1 MDERK
6 PLINYTKEAFSLPIN
21 VAFLV
26 IIAIASAVLLLNNL
40 ASDFIGFLHT
50 FELNELLILPLIA
63 SAIEM
68 FYLAYMPQ
76 NKQFVKA
83 VNAKYFGL
91 QAQLQQKIKNIKY
104 LQMLSPY
111 SQEKYNFIALKKNSI
126 TENLLRKQNDFLLNS
141 NFLSKLEMLE
151 GYYLERLLA
160 IEQYEKFAQSS
171 LNNDFYNEIVR
182 IQNLMQN
189 ATPKVRAEYQKR
201 IDVLQRRVKHSE
213 TLQDNYQIAKIQ
225 AATLED
231 TLDLLLEQSM
241 SVSNPKLFDQR
252 IDEVLNEAEEQQETI
267 RELESIYEDS
277 YLAAG
282 GANQL
287 GIS

>member
-21 VAFLV
+21 VSFLV
-26 IIAIASAVLLLNNL
+26 IVTIAVVILLINNL
-40 ASDFIGFLHT
+40 ASGLIGFLPT
-50 FELNELLILPLIA
+50 FELTELIILPLIA

-91 QAQLQQKIKNIKY
+91 HTQLQQKVKNIKY
-104 LQMLSPY
+104 LQMLSLY
-111 SQEKYNFIALKKNSI
+111 SQEKYNFIVLKKNSI
-126 TENLLRKQNDFLLNS
+126 TENLSRKQNDFLLNS

-171 LNNDFYNEIVR
+171 LNNDFYNEIAR

-231 TLDLLLEQSM
+231 TLELLLEQSM

-252 IDEVLNEAEEQQETI
+252 IDDVLNEAEEQQETI
-267 RELESIYEDS
+267 RELESIYDDS

-282 GANQL
+282 SAN
-287 GIS
+287 

>member
-40 ASDFIGFLHT
+40 ASDFIGFLPT